1 MISVQGEKWAKSH
14 FVPLMMRKSNKL
26 LSFKAK
32 PSLTIGNSADAPLAE
47 CFISIL
53 SECKWNLWREKRGF
67 KDFRKHRNESVTRM
81 KKKRQ
86 IIELKD
92 EAICRKTYERSVWAV
107 RGWGLSVWC
116 TELYVCLMKWKDE
129 QNKILWRNVILW
141 FCSHV
146 ATLFTHQWKV
156 LF

>member
-1 MISVQGEKWAKSH
+1 MFFYVISVQGEKWAKSH

-53 SECKWNLWREKRGF
+53 SECKWNLWREKREF
-67 KDFRKHRNESVTRM
+67 KHFRNESVTRK

-92 EAICRKTYERSVWAV
+92 EAICRKTYERSV
-107 RGWGLSVWC
+107 
-116 TELYVCLMKWKDE
+116 
-129 QNKILWRNVILW
+129 
-141 FCSHV
+141 
-146 ATLFTHQWKV
+146 
-156 LF
+156 